1 MSPTAVSAVLIFL
14 GLNIAC
20 TASASEKRLTTATS
34 RCFGSPVP
42 GEWRISRRFHDP
54 EYEFRR
60 IIEHTGID
68 IPVPVGTGVLAPAS
82 GTVLRAGPNDEDN
95 NIVIVET
102 AHGLRYRVMHL
113 SVISVRKGQRVRRGA
128 VLGKSGGAVGAKGS
142 GTMTTGPHLHL
153 DADRDG
159 AFIDPLPLFCP
170 DAGAPQ
176 D

>member
-1 MSPTAVSAVLIFL
+1 MSPTAVSAVLIFF

-20 TASASEKRLTTATS
+20 TASASKKRLTTAAGS
-34 RCFGSPVP
+34 CFGSPVP
-42 GEWRISRRFHDP
+42 GEWRVSRRFHDP

-68 IPVPVGTGVLAPAS
+68 IPVPVGTSVLAPAP
-82 GTVLRAGPNDEDN
+82 GTVLRAGPND

-102 AHGLRYRVMHL
+102 AQGLRYRVMHL
-113 SVISVRKGQRVRRGA
+113 SVISVRKGQRVLRGA